1 LGLAKSSFFG
11 YNGAMGPTKRK
22 VGRPPKKEYGQ
33 IKSIRFDEKDQER
46 MRALANLWRC
56 SEAAAVRRAVAIAA
70 QHELP
75 DGGPKVRT
83 GEPDQPEAFHPLHAQ
98 VPSSGGVDVRPEER
112 ERKITRA
119 RGEAQAESDGRT
131 PAPARE
137 TLTPEERAARAN
149 AALGAFAHVPGSV
162 EEFLRRKQE
171 EIDLEEE
178 RSERRR
184 GGRTA

>member
-1 LGLAKSSFFG
+1 
-11 YNGAMGPTKRK
+11 MGQTKRN

-46 MRALANLWRC
+46 MRALADLWRC

-75 DGGPKVRT
+75 DGGPMVRT
-83 GEPDQPEAFHPLHAQ
+83 GEPDRPEGFHPLPAKA
-98 VPSSGGVDVRPEER
+98 PSSGTGDLRPEER
-112 ERKITRA
+112 EREITRA
-119 RGEAQAESDGRT
+119 REEVQAESHGRT
-131 PAPARE
+131 PAASRE

-178 RSERRR
+178 RWERRR
-184 GGRTA
+184 GGRIA